1 MLYFVIIVLSCALSI
16 TCLYQ
21 KTIYTNTEKVENR
34 DSKEQENEMHE
45 SIFMIEGTITN
56 ITFADLSKTNRVQ
69 RHAITLHLKT
79 TDLSYQ
85 ILKFTRYPALESDK
99 QLRVGQHVSITARK
113 VINEFGEY
121 SEYLEI
127 IHIEPL

>member
-45 SIFMIEGTITN
+45 SIFMIEGTITE
-56 ITFADLSKTNRVQ
+56 IIFGDISKTSRVEKLVMYLYL
-69 RHAITLHLKT
+69 RTADSSNI
-79 TDLSYQ
+79 D
-85 ILKFTRYPALESDK
+85 LKFRKRPVFESDK
-99 QLRVGQHVSITARK
+99 QLSVGQRVSITARRVK
-113 VINEFGEY
+113 IGVDEFSEY
-121 SEYLEI
+121 SEI
-127 IHIEPL
+127 VHIEPL

>member
-34 DSKEQENEMHE
+34 DSKEQENEIHE
-45 SIFMIEGTITN
+45 SIFMIEGTITEIIFGN
-56 ITFADLSKTNRVQ
+56 ISKTSRVEKLVMYLYL
-69 RHAITLHLKT
+69 RTADSSNI
-79 TDLSYQ
+79 D
-85 ILKFTRYPALESDK
+85 LKFRKRPALESDK